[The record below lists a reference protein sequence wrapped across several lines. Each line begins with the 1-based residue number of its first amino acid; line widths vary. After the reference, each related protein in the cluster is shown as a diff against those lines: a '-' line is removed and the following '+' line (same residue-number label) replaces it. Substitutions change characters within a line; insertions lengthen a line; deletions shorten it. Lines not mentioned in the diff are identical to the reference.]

1 MLYGELMIGEEVFL
15 NVLLVLLCYALYIEN
30 ALYTVSDKKIK
41 MNSLEDLTEIKEIQ
55 LP

>member
-1 MLYGELMIGEEVFL
+1 MIGEEVFL
-15 NVLLVLLCYALYIEN
+15 NVLLVLLCYVLYIEN
-30 ALYTVSDKKIK
+30 ALYTISDKKIK